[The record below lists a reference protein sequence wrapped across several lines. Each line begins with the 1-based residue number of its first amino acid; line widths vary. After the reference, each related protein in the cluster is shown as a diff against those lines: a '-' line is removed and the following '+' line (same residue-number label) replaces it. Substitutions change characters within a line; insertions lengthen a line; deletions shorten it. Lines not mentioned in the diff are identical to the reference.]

1 MNILISGGRGF
12 IGSALAERLK
22 GLGHSVDTYDLVDG
36 QDLLNRE
43 QLDKAVAGRDLV
55 YHLAAVADLNWA
67 RVHPHETMQI
77 NVEACWNVAE
87 SCVKHQAKL
96 FYASTC
102 CVYGNQE
109 IHPVTEKTLPNPAE
123 IYACSKLAGEQV
135 IRGFG
140 LMYNLPYNFM
150 RFATIYGPGL
160 RPALGV
166 HIFLGQALRGE
177 PITVHG
183 RGEQTR
189 TLTFIDD
196 LIDGIIA
203 IQNSGIENES
213 WNLTAEREVSAMDMA
228 KVAKEITA
236 SDAPI
241 VFVPQRPGQT
251 FKEQVSAQKMK
262 GKTGWMA
269 KTSFEYG
276 MRKTLE
282 WFKATNQMDHKY
294 EEPK

>member
-1 MNILISGGRGF
+1 
-12 IGSALAERLK
+12 
-22 GLGHSVDTYDLVDG
+22 
-36 QDLLNRE
+36 
-43 QLDKAVAGRDLV
+43 
-55 YHLAAVADLNWA
+55 
-67 RVHPHETMQI
+67 
-77 NVEACWNVAE
+77 VAE

-109 IHPVTEKTLPNPAE
+109 VHPVTEKTLPNPAE

-140 LMYNLPYNFM
+140 LMYSLPYNFM

-189 TLTFIDD
+189 TLTYIDD

-203 IQNSGIENES
+203 LQTSGKENES
-213 WNLTAEREVSAMDMA
+213 WNLTAEREISAMEMA
-228 KVAKEITA
+228 KVAKEIA
-236 SDAPI
+236 SSDAPI
-241 VFVPQRPGQT
+241 VLVPQRPGQT
-251 FKEQVSAQKMK
+251 FKEQISAQKMK
-262 GKTGWMA
+262 DLTGWVA
-269 KTSFEYG
+269 KTSFEDG
-276 MRKTLE
+276 MAKTFE
-282 WFKATNQMDHKY
+282 WFKETGQIAYKY